1 MDFDSLTIKE
11 EKNEEDSKA
20 KTGDHVSYL
29 RDVPKSARFRRNS
42 IDTYSSKW
50 QFIESEFNFVLTCG
64 ILFWAIFLIFW
75 Y

>member
-29 RDVPKSARFRRNS
+29 RDVPKSTRFRRNS

-50 QFIESEFNFVLTCG
+50 KFIESEFNFVLTCG
-64 ILFWAIFLIFW
+64 ILFWVIFLIFW